1 MIKTYLTS
9 ILIFTS
15 IFCIGQNYTQINQIA
30 YQQNNFIS
38 DNSFGLNNIASALID
53 FTNAWEEE
61 NRKARAINRTQ
72 AQLEIVRNQYKNRTD
87 FPQIV
92 DGWHLVKITDNFNYC
107 SDAKVFVNDGKI
119 EEIVINNYY
128 GYSVDFNTMTPIKD
142 AKAVINWQLPNRG
155 TDTAEVYFAYDLN
168 GPNLTDEPQKPG
180 FITFWSD
187 HRKAKTIEIWIDRVK
202 VGQLSK
208 EIENAEC
215 FADGGLTLQF
225 KPGVYEFKAAAHG
238 SMDWRGTFEIKED
251 QCYTYLMNRENT
263 N

>member
-1 MIKTYLTS
+1 MNKTF
-9 ILIFTS
+9 IFSCFLLLSTTLL
-15 IFCIGQNYTQINQIA
+15 GQNYIQVNQIS
-30 YQQNNFIS
+30 YQQSNILIDNN
-38 DNSFGLNNIASALID
+38 FGLNNIANALTD
-53 FTNAWEEE
+53 FTNAWKDE
-61 NRKARAINRTQ
+61 NRKTRAISRTE
-72 AQLEIVRNQYKNRTD
+72 AQLNIVKNQYKDKVD
-87 FPQIV
+87 FPKII

-107 SDAKVFVNDGKI
+107 SDAKVYVNDGKI
-119 EEIVINNYY
+119 SEIVINNYY
-128 GYSVDFNTMTPIKD
+128 GFSVDFNVMTPIKD

-187 HRKAKTIEIWIDRVK
+187 HRKAKTIEVWINRIK

-251 QCYTYLMNRENT
+251 QCYTYLMNRDNT